1 MCFFFR
7 LIFPVFFVDLLT
19 YLNTVHGVVIP
30 PAGLSDCVKNVFS
43 FAAPLCSN
51 LFVISMTFDRFY
63 GIIKPHKAASFNT
76 VKRARI
82 MVACIVIFCGVY
94 NIPHYFLSA
103 VEGTHCTP
111 YSNAMQ
117 YVYGQLYFW
126 LSFVIGFCFPF
137 LSLLIMNC
145 FIINTL
151 RNRSSLLEKANI
163 GSKGQTQGQPQGQGQ
178 ISSVKTSEIQIYI
191 ILLLV
196 TFSFLVLTT
205 PGQVILLYIMTV
217 DYNASPEAFAK
228 YYLLENIGEKMYYT
242 NCGINFF
249 LYVLSGRRFR
259 TDLITL
265 FKCRRGI
272 KDDVVSADPKT
283 KVTSLETDDET

>member
-1 MCFFFR
+1 
-7 LIFPVFFVDLLT
+7 
-19 YLNTVHGVVIP
+19 
-30 PAGLSDCVKNVFS
+30 
-43 FAAPLCSN
+43 
-51 LFVISMTFDRFY
+51 
-63 GIIKPHKAASFNT
+63 
-76 VKRARI
+76 
-82 MVACIVIFCGVY
+82 MVACIVIFCGIY

-151 RNRSSLLEKANI
+151 RNRSSLLEKANVN
-163 GSKGQTQGQPQGQGQ
+163 SKGQTQGQPQGQVQ
-178 ISSVKTSEIQIYI
+178 RSSVENSDIQIYI

-205 PGQVILLYIMTV
+205 LLYIMTV
-217 DYNASPEAFAK
+217 DYNASPETFAK
-228 YYLLENIGEKMYYT
+228 CYLLENIGEKMYT

-249 LYVLSGRRFR
+249 LYVLSGKRFR

-265 FKCRRGI
+265 FKCRSRI
-272 KDDVVSADPKT
+272 NNDTVPADPKT

>member
-1 MCFFFR
+1 M
-7 LIFPVFFVDLLT
+7 
-19 YLNTVHGVVIP
+19 H
-30 PAGLSDCVKNVFS
+30 
-43 FAAPLCSN
+43 
-51 LFVISMTFDRFY
+51 
-63 GIIKPHKAASFNT
+63 
-76 VKRARI
+76 
-82 MVACIVIFCGVY
+82 
-94 NIPHYFLSA
+94 
-103 VEGTHCTP
+103 
-111 YSNAMQ
+111 AMQ

-151 RNRSSLLEKANI
+151 RNRSSLLEKANVS
-163 GSKGQTQGQPQGQGQ
+163 SKGHTQGQPQGQIQ
-178 ISSVKTSEIQIYI
+178 SSTVKTSEFQIYI

-196 TFSFLVLTT
+196 TFSFLILTL
-205 PGQVILLYIMTV
+205 PGQVILLNIMTV

-249 LYVLSGRRFR
+249 LYVLSGKRFR

-272 KDDVVSADPKT
+272 NNDAVSTEPKT
-283 KVTSLETDDET
+283 KNTSLETDDET

>member
-51 LFVISMTFDRFY
+51 LFIISMSFNHFY

-82 MVACIVIFCGVY
+82 MVACIVIFCGIY

-103 VEGTHCTP
+103 VEGTHCRP
-111 YSNAMQ
+111 YSNTMQ

-137 LSLLIMNC
+137 LSLFIMNC

-151 RNRSSLLEKANI
+151 RNRSSLLEKAKVS
-163 GSKGQTQGQPQGQGQ
+163 SKGHTQGQPQGQIQ
-178 ISSVKTSEIQIYI
+178 SSTVKTSEFQIYI

-196 TFSFLVLTT
+196 TFSFLILTL

-228 YYLLENIGEKMYYT
+228 YYLLENICHS
-242 NCGINFF
+242 CG
-249 LYVLSGRRFR
+249 LAGR
-259 TDLITL
+259 
-265 FKCRRGI
+265 
-272 KDDVVSADPKT
+272 
-283 KVTSLETDDET
+283 